1 MSGYGGEIMPAKNP
15 CNKIQIGNTEF
26 YVTAKFIGT
35 VELQH
40 LIKRLIQKEMEQ
52 EYC

>member
-1 MSGYGGEIMPAKNP
+1 MGDDDLREEI
-15 CNKIQIGNTEF
+15 KIIRIGNTEF
-26 YVTAKFIGT
+26 HIAAKYIGT